1 MVPMKTAD
9 SIILTFATVKGAVVL
24 TVVWSLLV
32 LGSLLMQRG
41 QLDRTAAE
49 LARIAAIANL
59 KKDMA
64 IRDWAASVE
73 GVFVREKHVSANT
86 SLDQEERYTATD
98 RRGAPIE
105 MVRVT
110 PMHLLLA
117 IQSMSN
123 KESGFHERL
132 TAKQLHNRE
141 NSPDDWEKSALEQ
154 LGKGADVVSEALP
167 RSGGHGLMRVMIPM
181 KMEQECLECHRD
193 TLIPVGGLRGGAAVS
208 VDLNTYL
215 SAQEPAWRAM
225 RYWHGGIWLLGLS
238 AMSAFHFF
246 SRRRALEL
254 ARQDQVRRENA
265 MAFAAMAEGAVI
277 AAADGTILW
286 VNDAFCAITGYER
299 DEAIGAS
306 PGIFRSDRH
315 DAVFYE
321 QIREHLSSEGFWRG
335 ELWNRRKN
343 GDIYPVEISVQAA
356 RRDDGSVQRYIS
368 IFSDISQRKEI
379 EQNLADYN
387 VHLEELVRQR
397 TEMTRFLQNVR
408 EDERSSIA
416 RELHDE
422 LGQALTALRIDLG
435 LLRRQCT
442 EREGNGA
449 MSQRIGASCGLVERT
464 LVSLR
469 RISEGLR
476 PGMLDVLG
484 LGAAL
489 DHLARQFAER
499 TAIKCAFHADSD
511 EYDLAENQA
520 ITVFRL
526 VQEALTNISRHA
538 QATKVDIELTQAD
551 GKLHLVVQDDGIG
564 FDTSQPRK
572 GFGLLGMSERVNML
586 GGEMTVTSGRGTRIA
601 VSLSLA
607 KDKVASPS

>member
-1 MVPMKTAD
+1 MKAAD
-9 SIILTFATVKGAVVL
+9 SIVFTIATVRGAIVL
-24 TVVWSLLV
+24 AVVWSLLV
-32 LGSLLMQRG
+32 LGSLFMQRG
-41 QLDRTAAE
+41 QLNRTAAE

-73 GVFVREKHVSANT
+73 GVFIREKYVFANT
-86 SLDQEERYTATD
+86 SLDQEERYTALD
-98 RRGAPIE
+98 RRGVPVE
-105 MVRVT
+105 MVQVT

-123 KESGFHERL
+123 KESGFRERL
-132 TAKQLHNRE
+132 TANQLHNRD
-141 NSPDDWEKSALEQ
+141 NLPDDWEKSALKQ
-154 LGKGADVVSEALP
+154 LGKGADMVSEALP
-167 RSGGHGLMRVMIPM
+167 QSGGHGLMRVMIPM
-181 KMEQECLECHRD
+181 KMEKECLECHRD

-208 VDLNTYL
+208 LDLNTYL

-225 RYWHGGIWLLGLS
+225 QYWHGGIWLLGLS
-238 AMSAFHFF
+238 AMSVFHFF

-254 ARQDQVRRENA
+254 VRQDQGRRENA
-265 MAFAAMAEGAVI
+265 MAFAAMAEGAAI
-277 AAADGTILW
+277 ADADGAILW

-299 DEAIGAS
+299 DEAIGVN
-306 PGIFRSDRH
+306 PKIFRSDRH
-315 DAVFYE
+315 DAAFYE
-321 QIREHLSSEGFWRG
+321 QIRERLLGDGLWRG
-335 ELWNRRKN
+335 ELWSRRKN

-379 EQNLADYN
+379 EQNLADYSE
-387 VHLEELVRQR
+387 HLEELVHQR

-408 EDERSSIA
+408 EDERASIA

-449 MSQRIGASCGLVERT
+449 MAQRVGTSCGLVERT

-489 DHLARQFAER
+489 EHLVCQFAER
-499 TAIKCAFHADSD
+499 TAIQYAFHADSD
-511 EYDLAENQA
+511 EYNLTENQA

-538 QATKVDIELTQAD
+538 QATKVDIELRQAD

-564 FDTSQPRK
+564 FDTSLPRK
-572 GFGLLGMSERVNML
+572 GFGLLGMSERVSML
-586 GGEMTVTSGRGTRIA
+586 DGEMTVTSGHGTRIA
-601 VSLSLA
+601 VSLPLA
-607 KDKVASPS
+607 REQVAAPS